1 MPLLA
6 WAFIGLVAGYF
17 IQGLL
22 APKTQQPKPAALE
35 EFDFPQFEEGK
46 PQGVLFGD
54 AWTDSWFVLWYGNY
68 RTTKVKSKGGKK

>member
-1 MPLLA
+1 MPVLA
-6 WAFIGLVAGYF
+6 WVFVGLVAGYF

-22 APKTQQPKPAALE
+22 APKQTVKPAALS
-35 EFDFPQFEEGK
+35 EFDFPQFEEGS

-54 AWTDSWFVLWYGNY
+54 GWTESWFVLWYGNY

>member
-6 WAFIGLVAGYF
+6 WAFVGLVAGYF

-22 APKTQQPKPAALE
+22 APQQRIKPAALS
-35 EFDFPQFEEGK
+35 EFEFAQFEEGT

-54 AWTDSWFVLWYGNY
+54 AWTSGWFVLWYGNL
-68 RTTKVKSKGGKK
+68 RSKKVKSKGGKK

>member
-6 WAFIGLVAGYF
+6 WVFVGLVAGYF

-22 APKTQQPKPAALE
+22 APKQTIKPAALS
-35 EFDFPQFEEGK
+35 EFDFPQFEEGG

-54 AWTDSWFVLWYGNY
+54 GWTSGWFVLWYGNY